1 MRLTQWMRGNRMR
14 RAGISRGL
22 ACLGAFVFACTL
34 FGADA
39 KAEDRTIS
47 FKQVHTGE
55 TLTVTYKR
63 NGRYD
68 AAAMAK
74 INYILRDW
82 RRNESTRMDPR
93 LVDTL
98 WEAHKLTGSRE
109 PINVL
114 SGYRSPVTNAM
125 LRSRSNGVAKHSQH
139 MLGKATDFFLPD
151 VPLAKLRAV
160 GMKMEHGGVG
170 YYPTSGSPFVHL
182 DVGGVRAWPRMTRQQ
197 LLALFPNGNTAHLP
211 ADGKPL
217 PGYERALAR
226 VEREK
231 GSEPRIT
238 LASTSSGSDSDPA
251 RLSRGENG
259 QQRRGLLAS
268 LFSNTQDEE
277 EESTG
282 TPAQQVVES
291 SPPQPEQSVTLA
303 SAVPLPSRR
312 PEDVVAAPGTLDAQ
326 RIALAAVPMPSS
338 AGRPTDAEALALQ
351 QRARNDLIA
360 QLLASSGNQRSDQ
373 EAEAVRVAMAISP
386 DRIHMPEA
394 KPALTASALGLRST
408 SPGEVADGRSS
419 LTALIP
425 PSTIKDPI
433 AAALAAAPPEN
444 LPRESDHLVAPDHT
458 NASVTALI
466 RDSAETRNA
475 DAAVAAWRI
484 DNAFQAFGYMA
495 KTPGRLTTNRFTG
508 PAVRVFERSQVMSF
522 RAS

>member
-1 MRLTQWMRGNRMR
+1 MR
-14 RAGISRGL
+14 RAGVGRGF
-22 ACLGAFVFACTL
+22 ACLSAFAFACIL

-39 KAEDRTIS
+39 RAEDRTIS

-93 LVDTL
+93 LIDTL
-98 WEAHKLTGSRE
+98 WEAHKLSGSRE

-125 LRSRSNGVAKHSQH
+125 LRSRSNGVAKQSQH

-151 VPLAKLRAV
+151 VPLSKLRAV

-182 DVGGVRAWPRMTRQQ
+182 DVASVRAWPRMTRQQ

-211 ADGKPL
+211 ADGGPL
-217 PGYERALAR
+217 PGYELAKAR
-226 VEREK
+226 VERAK

-238 LASTSSGSDSDPA
+238 LASASSESDPA
-251 RLSRGENG
+251 RLSRGG
-259 QQRRGLLAS
+259 GGQRRGLLAS
-268 LFSNTQDEE
+268 LFSNSQDEE

-282 TPAQQVVES
+282 SSAQRVAEASPAPSAQQVVEA
-291 SPPQPEQSVTLA
+291 SPGPSEQAATLA
-303 SAVPLPSRR
+303 QAVPLPSRR
-312 PEDVVAAPGTLDAQ
+312 PEDVAVPGTLDAQ
-326 RIALAAVPMPSS
+326 RLALAAVPMPAP
-338 AGRPTDAEALALQ
+338 AGRPDVPGAQPSAKSG
-351 QRARNDLIA
+351 NDLIA
-360 QLLASSGNQRSDQ
+360 QILASEDGGRTQG
-373 EAEAVRVAMAISP
+373 EEAVRIAMAISP
-386 DRIHMPEA
+386 DRVHLPEA
-394 KPALTASALGLRST
+394 KPSFTASALGLRAT
-408 SPGEVADGRSS
+408 SPADVADGRSS

-425 PSTIKDPI
+425 PSTIQDPI
-433 AAALAAAPPEN
+433 TAALAASPPADRPEAGE
-444 LPRESDHLVAPDHT
+444 RMVAPDHGS
-458 NASVTALI
+458 ASVTALI
-466 RDSAETRNA
+466 RNSAETRNA

-484 DNAFQAFGYMA
+484 DNAFQAFGYRA
-495 KTPGRLTTNRFTG
+495 SAPGRLTTSRFTG

-522 RAS
+522 RAG